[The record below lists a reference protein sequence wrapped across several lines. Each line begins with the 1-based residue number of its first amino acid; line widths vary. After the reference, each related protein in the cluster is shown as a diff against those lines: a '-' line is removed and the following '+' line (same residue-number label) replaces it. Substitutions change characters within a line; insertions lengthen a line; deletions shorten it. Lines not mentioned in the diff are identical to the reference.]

1 MLRTHQSFL
10 AYMAQLYEEQ
20 QRKED
25 IIVKT
30 FKKGSKLLEQGSSIT
45 KVMLIKEGITGL
57 FSSYR
62 NYE

>member
-30 FKKGSKLLEQGSSIT
+30 FKKE
-45 KVMLIKEGITGL
+45 V
-57 FSSYR
+57 
-62 NYE
+62 NYWNRGVVLPK